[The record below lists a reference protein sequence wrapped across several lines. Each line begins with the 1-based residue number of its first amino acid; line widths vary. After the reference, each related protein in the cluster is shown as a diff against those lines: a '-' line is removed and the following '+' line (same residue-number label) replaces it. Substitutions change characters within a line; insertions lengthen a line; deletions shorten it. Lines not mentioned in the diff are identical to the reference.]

1 MPDSIAARRLR
12 ARRRQTLVSVPVQRH
27 RDDSDARG
35 FRAKAQPGS
44 DEFKTNV
51 AEPVMQA
58 VDKMPAIWRQLVH
71 EYGYVHV
78 YRAMLFKMDPQH
90 VRAMAE
96 ENGGVFE
103 L

>member
-1 MPDSIAARRLR
+1 MRDSILARRY
-12 ARRRQTLVSVPVQRH
+12 RRKHPASPAPVVRH
-27 RDDSDARG
+27 GVDSDARG
-35 FRAKAQPGS
+35 FRAKAEPGT
-44 DEFKTNV
+44 EAFEAKV
-51 AEPVMQA
+51 AEPVMNA
-58 VDKMPAIWRQLVH
+58 VDKMPPVWRKLVH

-78 YRAMLFKMDPQH
+78 YRAMVFKMDPRQ